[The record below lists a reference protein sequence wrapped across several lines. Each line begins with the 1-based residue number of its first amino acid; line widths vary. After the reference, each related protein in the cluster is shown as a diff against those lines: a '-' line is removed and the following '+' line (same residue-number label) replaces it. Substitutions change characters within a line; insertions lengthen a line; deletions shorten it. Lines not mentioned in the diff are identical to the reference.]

1 MTSWPAWAAMAGGH
15 NRRGPQGVSVTPDA
29 IGMWSETTTHG
40 RVWREMPRA
49 PCPPRHPSVRPACS
63 HSLPV
68 ERLLPGPLR
77 HPSLPGVS
85 LFRHFRC
92 YLGRAS
98 GAAERQRVCGANE
111 QQRRPAEACQ
121 SPRART
127 PLNGLTKKCSSEHRP
142 GPGFRTAK
150 SERPLRAQGPGDMP
164 RIKSPH
170 QRTGAVAGLC
180 SGKVGKRLP
189 EGPHERR
196 GGAAARCRRH
206 RSSGDA
212 RRRHRRSRL
221 APERGCHE
229 VTGLRRR
236 ACAASAG
243 ARGYAPYKKSASA
256 DRRGHGTLPRQSRKA
271 T

>member
-1 MTSWPAWAAMAGGH
+1 MCVLSRQYVTAETLTRHEPMSGREYLPFVRPKARFAGQKAQEHSFVRRNAVFTGHIAMYRWQHFRQSRLCHHDLHKPLWQADITDGGQ
-15 NRRGPQGVSVTPDA
+15 QGVSVTPDA
-29 IGMWSETTTHG
+29 IGMRSETTTHG

-92 YLGRAS
+92 YLDRPPALQSSPRHSPLPGVSHFRHFRCYLGRTS

-121 SPRART
+121 SPRTRT
-127 PLNGLTKKCSSEHRP
+127 PPNGLTKKCSSEHR
-142 GPGFRTAK
+142 
-150 SERPLRAQGPGDMP
+150 
-164 RIKSPH
+164 
-170 QRTGAVAGLC
+170 
-180 SGKVGKRLP
+180 
-189 EGPHERR
+189 R
-196 GGAAARCRRH
+196 GR
-206 RSSGDA
+206 
-212 RRRHRRSRL
+212 
-221 APERGCHE
+221 
-229 VTGLRRR
+229 
-236 ACAASAG
+236 
-243 ARGYAPYKKSASA
+243 
-256 DRRGHGTLPRQSRKA
+256 GTLPRQSRKA